1 MAQYCPEYLTVMNKP
16 PEAGAGFTAADER
29 AYGDRR
35 TTRATAVIRAYDAR
49 RTASLQKQKC
59 RK

>member
-1 MAQYCPEYLTVMNKP
+1 MTQYCPEYITVMNKP

-35 TTRATAVIRAYDAR
+35 TTRATAVIRACDGR
-49 RTASLQKQKC
+49 RTASLQK
-59 RK
+59 

>member
-1 MAQYCPEYLTVMNKP
+1 MTQYCPEYITVMNKP

-49 RTASLQKQKC
+49 RTGNLKKQRY

>member
-1 MAQYCPEYLTVMNKP
+1 MNKP
-16 PEAGAGFTAADER
+16 FEAGAGFTAADER

-35 TTRATAVIRAYDAR
+35 TIRATAVIRTYDAR
-49 RTASLQKQKC
+49 RTANLKKQRY

>member
-16 PEAGAGFTAADER
+16 FEAGAGFTAADER

-35 TTRATAVIRAYDAR
+35 TIRATAVIRAYDAR